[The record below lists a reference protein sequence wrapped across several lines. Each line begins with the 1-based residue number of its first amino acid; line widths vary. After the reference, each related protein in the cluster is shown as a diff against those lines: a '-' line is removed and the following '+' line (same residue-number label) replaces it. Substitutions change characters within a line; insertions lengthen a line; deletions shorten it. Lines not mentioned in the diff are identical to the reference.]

1 MFEEFIKESFRS
13 GDHFEFA
20 VCTTLQTFGFKAYR
34 TGNDDRGVDIIAEAP
49 LKDITPKFYIQCKC
63 HNKSIG
69 LAPIQEVYAG
79 CHLRGNDGYPV
90 VITNNIVTHNARVAA
105 AQLGVEIIGEG
116 EWRELENAY
125 RQQKILNTCR
135 YGLLGI
141 LMGSSTG
148 DYEHIQRCADN
159 LTQSKSSNHQDTV
172 EPISNNT
179 ELSPEQQIIKQK
191 YEEALICEQE
201 AAELEQQ
208 ASYRRQQSI
217 SLIKEAVLKNFRYG

>member
-1 MFEEFIKESFRS
+1 MFEEFIKESFQS
-13 GDHFEFA
+13 GDHFEFV
-20 VCTTLQTFGFKAYR
+20 VCTRLETLGFRASR
-34 TGNDDRGVDIIAEAP
+34 TGGDDRGVDIIAEAP
-49 LKDITPKFYIQCKC
+49 LNGATPKFYIQCKYY
-63 HNKSIG
+63 NKSIG
-69 LAPIQEVYAG
+69 LAPIQEVYTG

-116 EWRELENAY
+116 EWRELENAF

-141 LMGSSTG
+141 MMGASIG
-148 DYEHIQRCADN
+148 DYDHLQRCADN
-159 LTQSKSSNHQDTV
+159 VTQSKSSDHQDTV
-172 EPISNNT
+172 EIVLNNS
-179 ELSPEQQIIKQK
+179 ELTPSQQIIKQK